1 MSKPYNSRKDEENM
15 VIIIQ
20 AVFIAVSYFLEWLF
34 APREPKK
41 NK

>member
-1 MSKPYNSRKDEENM
+1 MSKPYNSKKDEENL

-34 APREPKK
+34 APKESKR
-41 NK
+41 NR